1 MSKPKLQKYTFDGE
15 QTDVLHLICQLNS
28 KGGAELYVYIDA
40 DVDLE
45 WGYSDEFEMTLDANA
60 KQNIRRVANEIALL
74 EPTAHNWPKDLKLAA
89 KRLLG
94 EAVVSACEGDAVG
107 SAEAIAQAKKFIN
120 AKSKQVSRFWTLR
133 ACLFTGG
140 VAALA
145 GAGLLIGKNSVQA
158 SLGQFAFLMAMCFCA
173 GCIGAVLFVVLKF
186 GKQPNADSTAERHLH
201 YLEGVA
207 RIVGGGIAGT
217 LVGSMVKLGL
227 ILPIFG
233 QTGTESLAMCAAA
246 MIAGASERLAAGI
259 ITKVENNDINKQQT
273 GE

>member
-1 MSKPKLQKYTFDGE
+1 MSKPKLQKYTFGGE
-15 QTDVLHLICQLNS
+15 QTDVLHLICHLTNS
-28 KGGAELYVYIDA
+28 GTGELYVYVDA

-45 WGYSDEFEMTLDANA
+45 WGYNETFEKTLDEPA

-74 EPTAHNWPKDLKLAA
+74 EPTAHNWPDDLKLAA

-107 SAEAIAQAKKFIN
+107 SAEATAQARRFIK

-133 ACLFTGG
+133 ACLCTGG
-140 VAALA
+140 FVALA
-145 GAGLLIGKNSVQA
+145 GLVLLFVK
-158 SLGQFAFLMAMCFCA
+158 SLIQECLGELPLLLAMCFCA
-173 GCIGAVLFVVLKF
+173 GCVGAVLFVVLKF
-186 GKQPNADSTAERHLH
+186 GKQPNVDSTAERHLH

-217 LVGSMVKLGL
+217 LVGGMVKLGL
-227 ILPIFG
+227 ILPIFE
-233 QTGTESLAMCAAA
+233 QTRTENLAMCAAA

-259 ITKVENNDINKQQT
+259 ITKVENNEMNKKEE